1 MQCIKCG
8 EKNTKVIDSRAIE
21 NGKATRRRRKCETC
35 DFRFST
41 FERIEITELVVIKN
55 NGTSSLYSREKLERG
70 IWLSCGK
77 LPITRSDIDKMIQ
90 DLEEKWFIKKEIST
104 KEIGEDVMNGLKQ
117 INEIAYIRFASVY
130 REFKD
135 VEDFQSE
142 IAKIFQK
149 K

>member
-8 EKNTKVIDSRAIE
+8 EKNTKVVDSRAIE
-21 NGKATRRRRKCETC
+21 NGKATRRRRKCENC

-41 FERIEITELVVIKN
+41 FERIEITELIVTKN
-55 NGTSSLYSREKLERG
+55 DGSTSPYSREKLSRG

-77 LPITRSDIDKMIQ
+77 LPITKSDIEKMIQ
-90 DLEEKWFIKKEIST
+90 ELEEKWLIKKEIT
-104 KEIGEDVMNGLKQ
+104 TQEIGENVMTALKYL
-117 INEIAYIRFASVY
+117 NKIAYIRFASVY

-135 VEDFQSE
+135 VEDFQTE
-142 IAKIFQK
+142 IQKIFTK